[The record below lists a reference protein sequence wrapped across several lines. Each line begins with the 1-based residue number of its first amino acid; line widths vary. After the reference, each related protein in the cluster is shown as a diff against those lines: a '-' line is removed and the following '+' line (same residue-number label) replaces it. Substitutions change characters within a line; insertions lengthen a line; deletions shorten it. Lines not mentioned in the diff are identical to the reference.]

1 MNIFII
7 IVFLGTS
14 LTLVQAP
21 SDGTYVANSVF
32 DDIHDQDSTHHQYV
46 QIREGDNWCWKHNQW
61 ENVRIVNPSRV
72 RREDED

>member
-32 DDIHDQDSTHHQYV
+32 DDIHDQDSTQHQYIN
-46 QIREGDNWCWKHNQW
+46 IRE
-61 ENVRIVNPSRV
+61 
-72 RREDED
+72 